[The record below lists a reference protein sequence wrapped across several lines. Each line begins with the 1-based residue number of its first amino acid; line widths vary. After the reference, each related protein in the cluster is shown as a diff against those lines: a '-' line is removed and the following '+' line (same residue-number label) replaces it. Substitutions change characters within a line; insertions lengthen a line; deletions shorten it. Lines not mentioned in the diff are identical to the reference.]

1 MLLVG
6 STRIPARPFSRHHA
20 EARLCPL
27 CVPPRGCRR
36 GNTGHASQLLVG
48 DELPKPTGATPLRGV
63 FFWLWLVAPVGT
75 TIFWLPR
82 SYTKEPDSRSALVE
96 PLAVGGAVVAVEGAS
111 GIPSGM
117 CDVLDGCR
125 AHDFGGLGWELLEL
139 DRIWQDLLL
148 AGVGLWVPILLRGVQ
163 NVLTWES
170 MRSTPAWLR
179 YGCSTIVFF
188 RSLLPLGSPASVILT
203 EQLSLKRSSAS
214 SSSGATPTAPCSACR
229 ETSHRPASSSAYST

>member
-6 STRIPARPFSRHHA
+6 STRIPAQAFSRHHA

-48 DELPKPTGATPLRGV
+48 DELPKPTGVTPLRGV
-63 FFWLWLVAPVGT
+63 FFWLWLVASVGT

-82 SYTKEPDSRSALVE
+82 SYTKEPESQSALVE
-96 PLAVGGAVVAVEGAS
+96 LLAVGCALVAVEGAF

-117 CDVLDGCR
+117 CDVLEGCR
-125 AHDFGGLGWELLEL
+125 AHYFGCLGWELLEL

-170 MRSTPAWLR
+170 M
-179 YGCSTIVFF
+179 
-188 RSLLPLGSPASVILT
+188 
-203 EQLSLKRSSAS
+203 
-214 SSSGATPTAPCSACR
+214 
-229 ETSHRPASSSAYST
+229 